1 MRIRLWYGSK
11 FSSMTHPKEEY
22 SGASM
27 PPDEHHFTD
36 EELRGLVELAEVL
49 KAIDRR
55 LPAEGKSI
63 GLL

>member
-1 MRIRLWYGSK
+1 
-11 FSSMTHPKEEY
+11 MTHPKEEY